1 MRVLIH
7 ARLHARMHT
16 LGMFVSL
23 VGAPAAQHNRPRG
36 DARAP
41 FGPPKMQRQHAN
53 NSCMGIPMTRW
64 HHRQSDVTYEHARAH
79 RRLSGIMKAYTY
91 QHLNKVVQP
100 TSIRAHEYLSFG
112 AIVRP
117 LCGGAP
123 PSSPR
128 SLAAWLFFPVRVSTG
143 AVSSATSAPLA
154 AGAGV
159 HCQGS
164 LQPVRQYKNVAGI
177 PASMHIMLPMPLH
190 AADVSACAR
199 ACRLAFVPASC
210 QAHAHNA
217 GGPTQSGSRADR
229 SHESHL
235 TLRDAYDAHVAEHA
249 AALNCRELVWFT
261 CLPACRHVFSYL
273 QQTRT

>member
-154 AGAGV
+154 ASTARDLCSQCGNTRTWLAFQ
-159 HCQGS
+159 HRCTS
-164 LQPVRQYKNVAGI
+164 CCRCLC
-177 PASMHIMLPMPLH
+177 MLPMSLHVRAHVDLPSYPLH
-190 AADVSACAR
+190 VKPMHTMR
-199 ACRLAFVPASC
+199 VVQP
-210 QAHAHNA
+210 
-217 GGPTQSGSRADR
+217 SRAAEPTEVT
-229 SHESHL
+229 SH
-235 TLRDAYDAHVAEHA
+235 T
-249 AALNCRELVWFT
+249 
-261 CLPACRHVFSYL
+261 
-273 QQTRT
+273 